1 MMVRNINGLEIA
13 GLSFRT
19 TNEELLNSKGA
30 KLLETIGEVLEKK
43 DKDSKLYI
51 IYSNY
56 AHDFAQNIA
65 QKEMKVTV
73 GLEVSEKGN
82 FKIIPQKYE
91 VFETEQGKLSEIVYK
106 KWLEIWADKEL
117 LEKRS
122 FGTDFEVYTGQE
134 DPENGK
140 IEIYIGI
147 NN

>member
-1 MMVRNINGLEIA
+1 MVRNINELGIA
-13 GLSFRT
+13 GLGFRT
-19 TNEELLNSKGA
+19 TNEELVNSKGA
-30 KLLETIGEVLEKK
+30 KLLETIGEVIQKK
-43 DKDSKLYI
+43 EESSKLYI

-65 QKEMKVTV
+65 QKEMTVTV
-73 GLEVSEKGN
+73 GFEASEKGN

-91 VFETEQGKLSEIVYK
+91 VFETEQGKLGEVVYK
-106 KWLEIWADKEL
+106 KWLEIWADTEL
-117 LEKRS
+117 LKKRS